1 MMSTQFD
8 AAAII
13 VAAGKGQRMGGKDKI
28 FASLGGR
35 ALLTWPL
42 YACQRC
48 RQIKR
53 IVLVVNQANLNKAR
67 DLVVAEGFSKVTA
80 IVPGGAQRQQS
91 VAAGLE
97 QVGDSRWVVIHDGAR
112 PLLTEALIEQGLE
125 AAAATGAAVA
135 AIPVTDTIKL
145 ADDDN
150 SVMGTP
156 PRDRLWAVQTP
167 QVFRFDIIDR
177 AHRQAQGL
185 ATDDAALV
193 EQAGG
198 KVRLYMGSHKN
209 IKVTTPG
216 DLALAEILLQ
226 GGK

>member
-1 MMSTQFD
+1 
-8 AAAII
+8 
-13 VAAGKGQRMGGKDKI
+13 MGGKDKI

-35 ALLTWPL
+35 ALLAWPL

-48 RQIKR
+48 RQIR
-53 IVLVVNQANLNKAR
+53 RVILVVNEKDLDRAR
-67 DLVVAEGFSKVTA
+67 DLVVDEGFSKVTA

-97 QVGDSRWVVIHDGAR
+97 QVAGSEWVVIHDGAR
-112 PLLTEALIEQGLE
+112 PLLTETLIEQGLE
-125 AAAATGAAVA
+125 AAATTGAAVA

-145 ADDDN
+145 ADDDKH
-150 SVMGTP
+150 VMGTP
-156 PRDRLWAVQTP
+156 PRNKLWAVQTP
-167 QVFRFDIIDR
+167 QVFRFDIISR
-177 AHRQAQGL
+177 AHRQAAAP

-198 KVRLYMGSHKN
+198 KVRLYMGSHDN

-216 DLALAEILLQ
+216 DLALAEILLL